1 MHPSAAKHLLL
12 VVAAATFSFL
22 AVITH
27 THALTEETQPAA
39 HPSVSRP
46 TCIPHERDA
55 LLAFKHGITGD
66 PAGVLE
72 TSTPGTEVATASSTT
87 AADGEASGVAPGP
100 ATSVSFD
107 CVATTQMSIV
117 IRHRVQKVWWVR

>member
-39 HPSVSRP
+39 HPSVSHP

-107 CVATTQMSIV
+107 CVATQMSIA
-117 IRHRVQKVWWVR
+117 IHRVGKLWWVR